1 MSDVRI
7 PIILGVTG
15 HRDLKNKDTDILR
28 DAVKNFLSNYR
39 KIIRIVL
46 SN

>member
-15 HRDLKNKDTDILR
+15 HRDLESKDTDILR
-28 DAVKNFLSNYR
+28 DAVKNF
-39 KIIRIVL
+39 
-46 SN
+46 